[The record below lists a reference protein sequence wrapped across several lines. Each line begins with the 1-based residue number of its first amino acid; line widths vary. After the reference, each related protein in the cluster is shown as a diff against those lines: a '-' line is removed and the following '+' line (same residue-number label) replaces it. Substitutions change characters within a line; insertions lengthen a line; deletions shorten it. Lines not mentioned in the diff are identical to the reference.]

1 MTSRRTDLLFHAGG
15 EAVEQYG
22 TIVRKTLRDDDNG
35 YTATRSGTVGPY
47 VDFDGVLRA
56 AAANIPRVDWQDGDA
71 YLLLEAARTNL
82 VTSDDISAWTNN
94 ATGMSVNSS
103 ISDPAGG
110 TGAYDIVGD
119 GTVSTQGKYTTVS
132 FTGNAVKSALFVVK
146 EDTMPAS
153 GVQSLTVYDQ
163 SAAQFR
169 LRLDITAWSDGQPTI
184 TETTGTHLGSQ
195 YIGNGFWAVY
205 GQTTSVTA
213 ANTHFV
219 IVYSNRSASAGTIT
233 VYRANVFD
241 ATVPSYS
248 ILDASET
255 RNADSFYAD
264 FPYPPQAMTLYVK
277 FVERG
282 TLAGAIP
289 SNERVVHIGSTSSLG
304 YPRFLLYAHAD
315 GVYKCAHDNGTTTV
329 VAGTTSTLSATSYG
343 DVVELRAVLNADGS
357 VTIGQSI
364 NSGTEETST
373 DLRAVTLGTA
383 WADTR
388 IWINSVG
395 SASYGVSQYRSVKV
409 ARGAKTMAEM
419 RAL

>member
-35 YTATRSGTVGPY
+35 YTATRSGTIGPY

-119 GTVSTQGKYTTVS
+119 GTVTTQGKYTTVS

-264 FPYPPQAMTLYVK
+264 FPYPPQEMTVYAQWHEAGTAFISGSPSIVEVGDFATDGTIQIRRDNSSGDGRYDCALQSLGSHVSLSEPSATVTYGDSVE
-277 FVERG
+277 FV
-282 TLAGAIP
+282 AQVASSGAVTGIM
-289 SNERVVHIGSTSSLG
+289 SVNGAAIVTGSAGSTRSL
-304 YPRFLLYAHAD
+304 PASFTNNR
-315 GVYKCAHDNGTTTV
+315 VKI
-329 VAGTTSTLSATSYG
+329 G
-343 DVVELRAVLNADGS
+343 DE
-357 VTIGQSI
+357 
-364 NSGTEETST
+364 
-373 DLRAVTLGTA
+373 
-383 WADTR
+383 
-388 IWINSVG
+388 
-395 SASYGVSQYRSVKV
+395 GVSAIRSVKV
-409 ARGAKTMAEM
+409 ARGIKTMAQM